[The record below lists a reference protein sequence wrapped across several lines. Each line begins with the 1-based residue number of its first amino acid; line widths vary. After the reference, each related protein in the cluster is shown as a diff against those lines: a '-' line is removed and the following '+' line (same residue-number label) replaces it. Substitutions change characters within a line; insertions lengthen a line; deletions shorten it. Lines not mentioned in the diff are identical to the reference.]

1 MILPRILIVTVGV
14 GIISPI
20 MKQSKNAKR
29 IILQIVPVI
38 IIAIIYTSLSTCII
52 SYNAPFVNSIFKFN
66 KKIRAVLQH
75 CSTPNFFTSTSISK
89 RALDN
94 SQDYRIRTCDKLR
107 PAVLDSFTKP

>member
-1 MILPRILIVTVGV
+1 MILPRISILTVGV
-14 GIISPI
+14 GIINPI
-20 MKQSKNAKR
+20 MKQNKNAKR
-29 IILQIVPVI
+29 IILQIVPI
-38 IIAIIYTSLSTCII
+38 ITIIYTSLSICII
-52 SYNAPFVNSIFKFN
+52 SYNALFVNSIFKFN

-107 PAVLDSFTKP
+107 PAVLDYFTKP